1 MKALI
6 MKNGLIIIGFAVS
19 VVLLGGC
26 FIFDDDEEYAG
37 GVLTD
42 TTIAEID
49 AVGELSFDSE
59 RKDGY
64 KRIAKREGIT
74 PVAQVYLVEA
84 VLDKLARDDSKQE
97 VLLALIKNPSFS
109 SVAERE
115 ILNDIDQ
122 LAFESTK
129 KEILEAISDLKN

>member
-1 MKALI
+1 

-19 VVLLGGC
+19 VLLVGGC
-26 FIFDDDEEYAG
+26 FIFEDDEAYDG
-37 GVLTD
+37 GASAD

-49 AVGELSFDSE
+49 AVGELSFGSE
-59 RKDGY
+59 RKDAY
-64 KRIAKREGIT
+64 KRIAKREGIS

-84 VLDKLARDDSKQE
+84 VLDNLSRDDAKQE
-97 VLLALIKNPSFS
+97 VLLTLIKNPSFS
-109 SVAERE
+109 SVAEHE

-129 KEILEAISDLKN
+129 QEILEAISDLKN